1 MQESKEWMCRL
12 CNGKDSWGE
21 DVEGFSGALVR
32 LGDKEDTRLAGSG
45 NIREWAEGPG
55 RRSEFTGG
63 GLGREI
69 SELSGP
75 RMWLRRGDV
84 ARCKREGC
92 ETKWYHV
99 DCIEPEIASDFVG
112 LFTTRRV
119 FHRVKPIFLP
129 TQPVTRKITRFG
141 HHVDHG
147 SYVERSNQERGAWIP
162 WNRAGLGC
170 ALRLLCAPTLLLL
183 FDMDQPTDYLDRVPV
198 EVWAACWVLCTAP
211 PVTPNLP
218 GLPLVSIYLLAVA
231 PPAPDFRSRVTGLR
245 DQPGQLDGPCLPPA
259 PDSRSTGQTISRSLD
274 SFGPVL
280 GGYLRTHPLDDALPP
295 QIRHIGLFDAIQN
308 RVHRTFCTT
317 LNLYRNLETLYIVGL
332 LFDPAMWNT
341 LLALP
346 KLEVLQ
352 LCNSFVARDAGSG
365 TTADGTQQVLMLRS
379 IGLGHS
385 SLLLDGLR
393 RGGSITLLTY
403 PLDLWTMS
411 SHFFGFSNG
420 VLDSNPSQSC
430 HSNHRLSSRSPPL
443 VLPHLRSLNGPAR
456 LIRLLAPDR
465 PVSRAVIV
473 NQVMVADERL
483 KMDELMLTCS
493 DLSCSSVPIHSLA
506 LPRTSPTFEFLN
518 RIVHMFPH
526 VRELSLGIESF
537 HMPSF
542 MVHPRFAPPEVE
554 GDMELPEFRHAEA
567 FDNLP
572 KEELSDDESD
582 DHPPIVVVSKESS
595 FSTDNPVEVSTWRRM
610 GTLWKSDGKPPVR
623 ILPDT
628 HGEAPKFVLSGTQE
642 MASSQFA

>member
-1 MQESKEWMCRL
+1 MDRVCHLHRT
-12 CNGKDSWGE
+12 
-21 DVEGFSGALVR
+21 AVR
-32 LGDKEDTRLAGSG
+32 LDRLSAGPL
-45 NIREWAEGPG
+45 I
-55 RRSEFTGG
+55 
-63 GLGREI
+63 
-69 SELSGP
+69 
-75 RMWLRRGDV
+75 
-84 ARCKREGC
+84 
-92 ETKWYHV
+92 
-99 DCIEPEIASDFVG
+99 
-112 LFTTRRV
+112 
-119 FHRVKPIFLP
+119 
-129 TQPVTRKITRFG
+129 
-141 HHVDHG
+141 
-147 SYVERSNQERGAWIP
+147 
-162 WNRAGLGC
+162 
-170 ALRLLCAPTLLLL
+170 
-183 FDMDQPTDYLDRVPV
+183 
-198 EVWAACWVLCTAP
+198 
-211 PVTPNLP
+211 
-218 GLPLVSIYLLAVA
+218 PLV
-231 PPAPDFRSRVTGLR
+231 
-245 DQPGQLDGPCLPPA
+245 
-259 PDSRSTGQTISRSLD
+259 
-274 SFGPVL
+274 
-280 GGYLRTHPLDDALPP
+280 
-295 QIRHIGLFDAIQN
+295 RHIGLFDAIQN

-317 LNLYRNLETLYIVGL
+317 LNLYRNIETLYIVGL

-385 SLLLDGLR
+385 SLLLDGFAER
-393 RGGSITLLTY
+393 R
-403 PLDLWTMS
+403 LDNLA
-411 SHFFGFSNG
+411 
-420 VLDSNPSQSC
+420 
-430 HSNHRLSSRSPPL
+430 RLSIGSVDDVEPFFRFLERCPRLESLAIMSLESSALKPFPPTC
-443 VLPHLRSLNGPAR
+443 LPHLRSLNGPAR

-542 MVHPRFAPPEVE
+542 MVE
-554 GDMELPEFRHAEA
+554 GDMELPEFRDAEA

-595 FSTDNPVEVSTWRRM
+595 FSTDNPVEVHIMVPIPNVAQIS
-610 GTLWKSDGKPPVR
+610 
-623 ILPDT
+623 
-628 HGEAPKFVLSGTQE
+628 
-642 MASSQFA
+642 